1 MNEFDDNASQ
11 KPGFILRKE
20 RDFGEIIGDS
30 FKFFTQHF
38 KSTISI
44 FLKFLGP
51 LLLLSVLANVIFQY
65 KMGAIFTDLVSLGST
80 FDAENFLT
88 IMSSLLLY
96 FLVELFLIPFT
107 FFYFTLCII
116 KCFLH
121 NESITT
127 SIIFSFLKES
137 FLKYLLFAILTFF
150 AVLVTTFFSAF
161 FLGLIFGIL
170 SIGSPFF
177 GIIVIIPLTL
187 AIFIPITFVFMYFTL
202 GIAVSIF
209 EDLSI
214 GDALTK
220 SGKLLKN
227 NWWKTLAIYV
237 VFFLIIFILSYIFQ
251 LPSTVYTMVKSFVVI
266 DSATNQES
274 MEGLASLYQDWV
286 SLLLTALGIIGQNLL
301 SIFKYIMIALVYFS
315 LSEKLDFKGTYDRI
329 DNIGN

>member
-1 MNEFDDNASQ
+1 MNEFDDHTSPQ
-11 KPGFILRKE
+11 PSFILRKE

-30 FKFFTQHF
+30 FKFFTKYF

-65 KMGAIFTDLVSLGST
+65 KIGTIFTDIASINNT
-80 FDAENFLT
+80 FDAQNFIT

-96 FLVELFLIPFT
+96 FLVELFLVPFT

-116 KCFLH
+116 KCFLQS
-121 NESITT
+121 ESITT

-137 FLKYLLFAILTFF
+137 FLKYLLFAIMTFF
-150 AVLVTTFFSAF
+150 AVLVTAFFSTF
-161 FLGLIFGIL
+161 LLGLIFGIL
-170 SIGSPFF
+170 SIGSPIF
-177 GIIVIIPLTL
+177 GVIVIIPLTL
-187 AIFIPITFVFMYFTL
+187 ATFIPITFVFIYFTL

-214 GDALTK
+214 GDALSK

-251 LPSTVYTMVKSFVVI
+251 LPSTVYTMVKSFVFI
-266 DSATNQES
+266 ESATDYES
-274 MEGLASLYQDWV
+274 VDGLAALYQDWV
-286 SLLLTALGIIGQNLL
+286 SLLLTAVGIIGQNLL